1 MMLPT
6 HVLAG
11 LAIALPIAWI
21 APEFAPAA
29 FAGAAAGSVLPDLDI
44 YAGHRRTLHYPVYY
58 LPLAGAAAI
67 LAVTVPS
74 AATIG
79 LAYLL
84 AASALHCRMDEL
96 GGSLELR
103 PWAENSDRGVYDHSR
118 DEWRAPRRWI
128 RYDGSPG
135 DLAATGMLAVPLL
148 LLTGEPVRWL
158 VIAAL
163 LVGTV
168 YAVLRKRLADL
179 AERVVGLVPTGIAT
193 YLPGRYRGS

>member
-21 APEFAPAA
+21 APELAPAA
-29 FAGAAAGSVLPDLDI
+29 FAGAAAGSVLPDLDM
-44 YAGHRRTLHYPVYY
+44 YGGHRRTLHYPVYY
-58 LPLAGAAAI
+58 LPLAGLAAI
-67 LAVTVPS
+67 LAFAIPT
-74 AATIG
+74 AATVA
-79 LAYLL
+79 LAFLL
-84 AASALHCRMDEL
+84 AAALLHCRMDEL

-103 PWAENSDRGVYDHSR
+103 PWAENSDRGVYDHHEG
-118 DEWRAPRRWI
+118 EWRAPRRWI

-135 DLAATGMLAVPLL
+135 DLAATGLLAIPLL

-163 LVGTV
+163 LVGIV
-168 YAVLRKRLADL
+168 YAVLRKRLADV
-179 AERVVGLVPTGIAT
+179 AEQIVGLVPAGVVTF
-193 YLPGRYRGS
+193 LPGRYRGN